1 MEIHGQETCHSEASS
16 ISAASEEDHIKKYA
30 DDQKKKEKIE
40 EGSDSKPELTS
51 RVELDL
57 KLAANDEL
65 SNINNNDVAA
75 AAAASNLEL
84 NLFNSLNSGSSPA
97 SESSNEGS
105 KRRPETK
112 TFTCS
117 FCKREFSTSQALGGH
132 QNAHKQERALAK
144 RRHGVVE
151 VAAAA
156 ATPFGHHP
164 AYSYY
169 PFSTF
174 PQTPFYG
181 SFNRS
186 SLGVRPESMI
196 HKQSYNPYGIR
207 FGHEKISRAF
217 FMNPNLQGLSYNNQI
232 NGGFGLEKFE
242 KRSAILD
249 LGHNNPID
257 LDHHN
262 SSTSKGN
269 EGSNQRLRLGN
280 LNGDHQTDDESGLD
294 LNLKL

>member
-1 MEIHGQETCHSEASS
+1 MEIRGQDPCHSEDSS
-16 ISAASEEDHIKKYA
+16 ISAASEQAHVKKYA
-30 DDQKKKEKIE
+30 DDDHQKNTKMKEKFE
-40 EGSDSKPELTS
+40 EGSDSKPEVTA

-65 SNINNNDVAA
+65 SNNNNG
-75 AAAASNLEL
+75 AAASNLEL
-84 NLFNSLNSGSSPA
+84 NLFNSLNSVSSPA
-97 SESSNEGS
+97 SESSNDGS
-105 KRRPETK
+105 KRCSETK

-132 QNAHKQERALAK
+132 QNAHKQERALTK

-156 ATPFGHHP
+156 TPFGHYP

-169 PFSTF
+169 AYPYSNI
-174 PQTPFYG
+174 PQVPFYG

-196 HKQSYNPYGIR
+196 HKRTYNPYDIR
-207 FGHEKISRAF
+207 FGHEKISRSF
-217 FMNPNLQGLSYNNQI
+217 FINPNLKGLSYNQI

-242 KRSAILD
+242 RKGSILD
-249 LGHNNPID
+249 LGDNPID

-269 EGSNQRLRLGN
+269 EGNNQQLRFGN
-280 LNGDHQTDDESGLD
+280 MNGDHQTDDESGLD
-294 LNLKL
+294 LNLRL

>member
-1 MEIHGQETCHSEASS
+1 MEIHGQEPCQSEASS
-16 ISAASEEDHIKKYA
+16 ISAASEQAHVIKKYA
-30 DDQKKKEKIE
+30 DDDQKKNTKMKEKIE
-40 EGSDSKPELTS
+40 QGYDSKPVLTS

-65 SNINNNDVAA
+65 SNNNNNDVT

-84 NLFNSLNSGSSPA
+84 NLLNSLNSDSSPA
-97 SESSNEGS
+97 SESSNDGS
-105 KRRPETK
+105 KRRTETK

-144 RRHGVVE
+144 RRHGVAE
-151 VAAAA
+151 VAAA

-164 AYSYY
+164 AYSFY
-169 PFSTF
+169 PYSTL
-174 PQTPFYG
+174 PQVPFYG

-207 FGHEKISRAF
+207 FGHEKISKAF
-217 FMNPNLQGLSYNNQI
+217 FMNPNLQGLSYSQI

-242 KRSAILD
+242 KKASILD
-249 LGHNNPID
+249 LGHNPID

-262 SSTSKGN
+262 SSTIKGN
-269 EGSNQRLRLGN
+269 EGNSQRLRLGS
-280 LNGDHQTDDESGLD
+280 LNQPDDESGLD

>member
-1 MEIHGQETCHSEASS
+1 MKIHGQEPCQSEASS
-16 ISAASEEDHIKKYA
+16 ISAASEQAHVIKYSD
-30 DDQKKKEKIE
+30 DDQKKNPKMKEKVE
-40 EGSDSKPELTS
+40 EGYDSKP
-51 RVELDL
+51 ELDL

-65 SNINNNDVAA
+65 TNNDNNDVAA
-75 AAAASNLEL
+75 ASNFEL

-97 SESSNEGS
+97 SKSSDDGS
-105 KRRPETK
+105 KRRTETK

-144 RRHGVVE
+144 RCHGVAE
-151 VAAAA
+151 AAA

-164 AYSYY
+164 AYSCY
-169 PFSTF
+169 PYSIF
-174 PQTPFYG
+174 PQVPFYG

-196 HKQSYNPYGIR
+196 HKQSYNPYDIR
-207 FGHEKISRAF
+207 FGREKISRAF
-217 FMNPNLQGLSYNNQI
+217 FMNPDLQGLSYNQI

-242 KRSAILD
+242 KRGSILD
-249 LGHNNPID
+249 LGHNHID

-262 SSTSKGN
+262 SSTSKRN
-269 EGSNQRLRLGN
+269 EGNSQRLRLGS
-280 LNGDHQTDDESGLD
+280 LNQPDDESGLD

>member
-1 MEIHGQETCHSEASS
+1 MEIHGQEPCHSEASS
-16 ISAASEEDHIKKYA
+16 ISAASEEAHIKKYG
-30 DDQKKKEKIE
+30 DNQKKKEKFE

-65 SNINNNDVAA
+65 SNNNNDDVA

-151 VAAAA
+151 VASAA

-169 PFSTF
+169 PYSTF

-186 SLGVRPESMI
+186 SLG
-196 HKQSYNPYGIR
+196 
-207 FGHEKISRAF
+207 
-217 FMNPNLQGLSYNNQI
+217 GLSYNNQI
-232 NGGFGLEKFE
+232 NGGFGLEKLE

-249 LGHNNPID
+249 LGHSNPID

-262 SSTSKGN
+262 SSTTSKGN
-269 EGSNQRLRLGN
+269 EGNNQRLRLGN
-280 LNGDHQTDDESGLD
+280 LNGDRQTDDESGLD

>member
-1 MEIHGQETCHSEASS
+1 MEIHGQDPCHTEGSN
-16 ISAASEEDHIKKYA
+16 ISAASEQAHVRKNAD
-30 DDQKKKEKIE
+30 DDQKKNAKMKEKIE

-57 KLAANDEL
+57 KLAANDEM
-65 SNINNNDVAA
+65 SNNNNG
-75 AAAASNLEL
+75 AAASNLEL
-84 NLFNSLNSGSSPA
+84 NLFNSLNSVSSPA
-97 SESSNEGS
+97 SESSNDGS
-105 KRRPETK
+105 KCRFKTK

-151 VAAAA
+151 EAAA
-156 ATPFGHHP
+156 ATPFGHYP
-164 AYSYY
+164 AYSYHPY
-169 PFSTF
+169 TF
-174 PQTPFYG
+174 PQVPFYG

-186 SLGVRPESMI
+186 SLGVRPNSTI

-217 FMNPNLQGLSYNNQI
+217 FMNPNLKGLSHNQI
-232 NGGFGLEKFE
+232 SGGFGHEKFE
-242 KRSAILD
+242 GRGSILD
-249 LGHNNPID
+249 LGDKHID

-269 EGSNQRLRLGN
+269 EGNNQRLRLGN
-280 LNGDHQTDDESGLD
+280 VNGDHQTDDESGLD